1 MTSDEAP
8 QSLKDFC
15 FPKQEQKAKQNMTQ
29 CPCCK
34 GSGFIEKEGSSVGEI
49 RACPVSQNIDYEIS
63 TTDYPICA
71 IPHGGKKVVLTPE
84 DTLALIAEIRRLRG
98 GGHRKCPCGGLGGI
112 KKMHGKYWAEC
123 NNCECSTDTLDTPEE
138 AWAAWDGVE

>member
-1 MTSDEAP
+1 MPDNFGRMTSDEAP

-15 FPKQEQKAKQNMTQ
+15 FPKQEQKQNMTQ

-98 GGHRKCPCGGLGGI
+98 GRSGWESR
-112 KKMHGKYWAEC
+112 
-123 NNCECSTDTLDTPEE
+123 T
-138 AWAAWDGVE
+138 

>member
-1 MTSDEAP
+1 MTTNE
-8 QSLKDFC
+8 
-15 FPKQEQKAKQNMTQ
+15 MTK

-34 GSGFIEKEGSSVGEI
+34 GSGFVAKAGSIVDEI

-84 DTLALIAEIRRLRG
+84 YVLDLIAEIRRLRG
-98 GGHRKCPCGGLGGI
+98 KRKDHRKCPCGGKPVLMKPGAWI
-112 KKMHGKYWAEC
+112 NHYCVCCDNEEC
-123 NNCECSTDTLDTPEE
+123 QMSTDHFDTLKE